1 MSNIVDVSHISVF
14 YNENKKEKEFR
25 GCKDVS
31 FSIKK
36 GQTVGLLGE
45 SGSGKST
52 VAKAILGLQKLSE
65 GTVTHY
71 TKKPQMIF
79 QDPKNSLNPS
89 MKVARIMEEPLRIQ
103 KKYKKEERVRMVEEM
118 MELVGLDVSLKN
130 HYPDALSGGQ
140 RQRVSIGTALISGSK
155 FLVADEAVSA
165 LDMTIQAKI
174 IDLLKKIK
182 ENMDLSIL
190 FISHDLKLVYN
201 MCDYVLV
208 MRDGIVVEE
217 GITEDV
223 FKNPQTVYMK
233 ELIDVE
239 RQIIVK

>member
-217 GITEDV
+217 GITKDV